1 MTGAAMKYLTPPIAL
16 PIVLA
21 LAVIII
27 GELRYHGTL
36 P

>member
-1 MTGAAMKYLTPPIAL
+1 MIGAVMKYLTPPIAL

-27 GELRYHGTL
+27 GVLRYYGTL